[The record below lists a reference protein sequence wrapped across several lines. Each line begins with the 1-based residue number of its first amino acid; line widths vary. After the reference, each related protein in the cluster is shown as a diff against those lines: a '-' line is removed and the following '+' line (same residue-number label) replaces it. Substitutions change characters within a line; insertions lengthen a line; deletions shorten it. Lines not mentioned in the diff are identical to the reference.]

1 MFSIYLHI
9 NLISHLNNDFLNSP
23 FQINMVARLLFAW
36 IHSFIFT
43 FNSTIFSNN
52 KQRSLNKFNGYLCLL
67 SFHFVAT
74 LTPKNSFRHGF
85 LKLKLRIIDPC
96 FQKSPQKP
104 IHISIFFHTL
114 CLTAFPLKH

>member
-9 NLISHLNNDFLNSP
+9 NLISHLNNDFLNNP
-23 FQINMVARLLFAW
+23 IQINMDTRLLFAW

-43 FNSTIFSNN
+43 FNSTIFTNY
-52 KQRSLNKFNGYLCLL
+52 KQRSLNKFNGYLSLL
-67 SFHFVAT
+67 AFHF
-74 LTPKNSFRHGF
+74 SGFRHGF
-85 LKLKLRIIDPC
+85 LKLKLGIIDPC

-114 CLTAFPLKH
+114 CLTAFTLQH

>member
-23 FQINMVARLLFAW
+23 FQINMVVELLFAW

-43 FNSTIFSNN
+43 FNSTIFTSY
-52 KQRSLNKFNGYLCLL
+52 KQRSLNRFNAYLWLL
-67 SFHFVAT
+67 AFHF
-74 LTPKNSFRHGF
+74 NSFRHRF
-85 LKLKLRIIDPC
+85 LKLKLEIIDTC

-114 CLTAFPLKH
+114 CLTAFPLQH